1 MFKIAIITDSSCD
14 LPSDLIERFNIKVV
28 PLRINY
34 QDQEYRDG
42 LDITP
47 DEVYN
52 RLEEEIPKTSMP
64 SPEDM
69 IQTFQQLQDE
79 GYTHCLVITLSSGL
93 SGTYN
98 AFRLIAEDFDMKI
111 DVIDSKGLSWV
122 LGFLV
127 LEAAKMIQ
135 DKIDYQDIVQK
146 IEQAKERVKGFF
158 ILDTLDYLKEG
169 GRIGKVTATLGSLLN
184 LKPIISID
192 QEGKYIPV
200 NVGRGKKQAIKKM
213 VEPVLKQI
221 ESTKASIAVLHGRA
235 EKEAEAI
242 LERFQGLENVVE
254 LYLSNISPA
263 LVVHTGPGL
272 VGLVVKP
279 IDDN

>member
-14 LPSDLIERFNIKVV
+14 LPSDLIDRFNIKVV

-34 QDQEYRDG
+34 RDQEYRDRF
-42 LDITP
+42 DITP
-47 DEVYN
+47 EEVYN

-64 SPEDM
+64 APEDM

-98 AFRLIAEDFDMKI
+98 AFRLIAQDFDMKI
-111 DVIDSKGLSWV
+111 DIIDSKGLSWV

-146 IEQAKERVKGFF
+146 IEQAKERVKGYF
-158 ILDTLDYLKEG
+158 IVDTLDYLKEG

-192 QEGKYIPV
+192 NEGKYFPTA
-200 NVGRGKKQAIKKM
+200 VGRGKKQAIKKM

-272 VGLVVKP
+272 VGLVVNP
-279 IDDN
+279 VDND